1 MPIAPC
7 CGACSR
13 RANTSRGAASRSS
26 CRTESRRAARLR
38 CASTSIPAAAPPPAT
53 ASIFSIPRDALVTI
67 LVTGS
72 IAYDTIMV
80 FPDRFR
86 NHLLADQLHI
96 LNVCFLTPEMR
107 REYGGT
113 AGNIGYNLRLL
124 GEAPLVMATVGEDSA
139 PYVARFEKLGIATA
153 HLRRIPGQFTA
164 QAFITTDLDDNQ
176 ITAFHPGAMNHAH
189 ENHIGRALG
198 AGLAIIAPDG
208 KQGMQQHARE
218 CAEAGVPFVFDPGQG
233 LPMFSGA
240 EIAEFLRLADYVA
253 VNDYEG
259 KMLEEKSGRKLESV
273 AREVK
278 ALVCTLGAK
287 GSLILAG
294 GQRHEIPAVAAREV
308 VDPTGCGDAYRA
320 GLLYGI
326 AHGWDW
332 PSTGKLGAVMG
343 AVKIA
348 HRGAQN
354 HSAGREEIEARFREA
369 FGYSPWKG

>member
-1 MPIAPC
+1 MK
-7 CGACSR
+7 
-13 RANTSRGAASRSS
+13 
-26 CRTESRRAARLR
+26 
-38 CASTSIPAAAPPPAT
+38 
-53 ASIFSIPRDALVTI
+53 I

-124 GEAPLVMATVGEDSA
+124 GEDPVVMATVGEDID
-139 PYVARFEKLGIATA
+139 PYLARLRGLRISTE
-153 HLRRIPGQFTA
+153 HLKRIPGQFTA
-164 QAFITTDLDDNQ
+164 QGFITTDLDNNQ
-176 ITAFHPGAMNHAH
+176 ITNFHPGAMNFSH
-189 ENHIGRALG
+189 ENRITPRLG
-198 AGLAIIAPDG
+198 ATLAIVGPDG
-208 KQGMQQHARE
+208 KEGMLQHARE
-218 CAEAGVPFVFDPGQG
+218 CAQHGIPFLFDPGQG
-233 LPMFSGA
+233 LPMFSR
-240 EIAEFLRLADYVA
+240 EELVQFVHLADYVA

-259 KMLEEKSGRKLESV
+259 KLLQEKTGRRLEDL

-278 ALVCTLGAK
+278 ALVYTQGAE
-287 GSLILAG
+287 GSTILCGAE
-294 GQRHEIPAVAAREV
+294 RYEIPGVAADRVE
-308 VDPTGCGDAYRA
+308 DPTGCGDAYRA

-332 PSTGKLGAVMG
+332 RSTGRLGSVMG

-348 HRGAQN
+348 HRGGQN
-354 HSAGREEIEARFREA
+354 HAPTVEEIEGRFRGA

>member
-1 MPIAPC
+1 MK
-7 CGACSR
+7 
-13 RANTSRGAASRSS
+13 
-26 CRTESRRAARLR
+26 
-38 CASTSIPAAAPPPAT
+38 
-53 ASIFSIPRDALVTI
+53 I

-124 GEAPLVMATVGEDSA
+124 GEQPLVMAAVGEDIA
-139 PYVARFEKLGIATA
+139 PYLARLEKLGVGTA
-153 HLRRIPGQFTA
+153 HLRRVAGQFTA

-176 ITAFHPGAMNHAH
+176 ITAFHPGAMNYAH
-189 ENHIGRALG
+189 ENHIGRELA
-198 AGLAIIAPDG
+198 AGIAIIAPDG
-208 KQGMQQHARE
+208 KQGMLQHARE
-218 CAEAGVPFVFDPGQG
+218 CAGAGVPFLFDPGQG

-240 EIAEFLRLADYVA
+240 ELAEFVRLADYLA

-259 KMLEEKSGRKLESV
+259 RMLEEKTGRRLEEL
-273 AREVK
+273 ARELK
-278 ALVCTLGAK
+278 ALVVTHGAQ
-287 GSLILAG
+287 GSVLFAG
-294 GQRHEIPAVAAREV
+294 GQRHDIACVQADAVS
-308 VDPTGCGDAYRA
+308 DPTGCGDAYRA

-343 AVKIA
+343 AIKIA

-354 HSAGREEIEARFREA
+354 HASASGEIEERFRRA